1 MGSRVGQDPAD
12 VAESQTLDR
21 VVPISIDLPAREVS
35 AQPVAPILR
44 QPQRLPGSFTFARQ
58 YQLGCWRVIEGT
70 GDLDLQAVPLL
81 RDLTVGA
88 PVHVVFDLRRVTF
101 LDASVL
107 GVLVATRAHQCL
119 AHSAVRLAGP
129 SPMLRKIIALTGLD
143 SVLPIFD
150 TFEQAVAG
158 HESC

>member
-1 MGSRVGQDPAD
+1 MGSQVGRDPAD

-21 VVPISIDLPAREVS
+21 VVPISIDLPAREGS
-35 AQPVAPILR
+35 AEPVAPILR
-44 QPQRLPGSFTFARQ
+44 QPQRLPGSFARQ
-58 YQLGCWRVIEGT
+58 YQMGCWRVIEGT

-107 GVLVATRAHQCL
+107 GVLVATRANQGL

-129 SPMLRKIIALTGLD
+129 SPMLRKIIGLTGLD
-143 SVLPIFD
+143 SVLPMLD
-150 TFEQAVAG
+150 TFERAVAG